1 MTAITQRWS
10 GVVRRRALPH
20 EPHMA
25 HLLRPP
31 QDVKK
36 DFMRLIAPN
45 VRASQGTTVVLIKKS
60 LASPKK
66 FLQPKKRDFMG

>member
-45 VRASQGTTVVLIKKS
+45 VRASQGTTVVLIKKES
-60 LASPKK
+60 DITKK
-66 FLQPKKRDFMG
+66 VFAAKKT

>member
-1 MTAITQRWS
+1 MVAN
-10 GVVRRRALPH
+10 
-20 EPHMA
+20 A

-45 VRASQGTTVVLIKKS
+45 VCASQGTTVVLIKKS

-66 FLQPKKRDFMG
+66 FLQPKNVILWAKYVRFM